1 MDYDL
6 IAAVMIC
13 LGKEGDSG
21 TDLLTLKNSLDF
33 ETSCTVI
40 NIENAKV
47 IKLQRNDL
55 QEIQQR
61 LYRTPGLTE

>member
-6 IAAVMIC
+6 MAAVMIC

>member
-1 MDYDL
+1 
-6 IAAVMIC
+6 MIC
-13 LGKEGDSG
+13 LGKEEDSG

-33 ETSCTVI
+33 ETSYTII